1 MSSAESFQPLYT
13 QENAHKNSSPL
24 KSRANKTPKSNLM
37 ATIRCGMPGFSRIH
51 TPHADAAPSL
61 LPTSRTPEFDSYF
74 RPCIFPEKQNPPQFV
89 GGATVAYLMACLG
102 TEATAATEEGA
113 AVLPTPVPALLTEDD
128 VCCRCHGRRSCRRR
142 YRSRGGGQEE
152 GGRGGGGRR
161 PLQPLRLIVHR
172 YMDQSMFILA
182 FACCR

>member
-1 MSSAESFQPLYT
+1 
-13 QENAHKNSSPL
+13 
-24 KSRANKTPKSNLM
+24 
-37 ATIRCGMPGFSRIH
+37 MPGFSRIH
-51 TPHADAAPSL
+51 TQHADAAPSL

-74 RPCIFPEKQNPPQFV
+74 R
-89 GGATVAYLMACLG
+89 A
-102 TEATAATEEGA
+102 AATEEGA

-128 VCCRCHGRRSCRRR
+128 VRCRRRGRRSCRRR

-172 YMDQSMFILA
+172 YVDQSMFILA